1 MGVIEQF
8 EKENALDSVSPAN
21 VDKQREI
28 LKRPITAR
36 TQRERKHQAEIEK
49 QEAKA
54 KEMEKD
60 WDNNCDRI
68 MDTKTKAM
76 REGYLNGNISKS
88 SVIEPME

>member
-8 EKENALDSVSPAN
+8 EKENALDGVSPAN
-21 VDKQREI
+21 MDKQREI
-28 LKRPITAR
+28 LNRPITAR
-36 TQRERKHQAEIEK
+36 TQRARKTQAEMEK

-76 REGYLNGNISKS
+76 REGYLNGNPLKTN
-88 SVIEPME
+88 VIEPME